1 MPAAM
6 TPSLLR
12 SPARAALAALLA
24 GWLAPAAAHHP
35 VGGTT
40 PLTLM
45 QGVLSGIGHPVIGLD
60 HLSFLLA
67 AALLAAWVRPVPARG
82 AVGLAAAFALAGTL
96 GTLLRVPDAALP
108 WAEALVGLS
117 VLAVGA
123 CLLLRSAPGAAS
135 ALAAAVAAGLA
146 HGHAFGEAVV
156 GAEATPIAGYL
167 AGLFVTQSAILVA
180 AYLGGRRLLRT
191 APGRV
196 AMSMR
201 TVGVAASAMG
211 ALGVLRAFAG

>member
-1 MPAAM
+1 M

-35 VGGTT
+35 TGGAT
-40 PLTLM
+40 PATLL
-45 QGVLSGIGHPVIGLD
+45 QGVLSGIGHPMIGLD

-67 AALLAAWVRPVPARG
+67 AGLLAAWVLAVPARR

-96 GTLLRVPDAALP
+96 GTLLRVPDPALP
-108 WAEALVGLS
+108 WAEALVGVS

-123 CLLLRSAPGAAS
+123 CLLLRAAPGAAS
-135 ALAAAVAAGLA
+135 AVVASVLAGLV

-156 GAEATPIAGYL
+156 GAESTHIAGYL
-167 AGLFVTQSAILVA
+167 AGLLVTQSAILVA
-180 AYLGGRRLLRT
+180 AYLGGRWLLRT

-196 AMSMR
+196 PASMR
-201 TVGVAASAMG
+201 TVGLAASAMG
-211 ALGVLRAFAG
+211 VLGILRAFAG